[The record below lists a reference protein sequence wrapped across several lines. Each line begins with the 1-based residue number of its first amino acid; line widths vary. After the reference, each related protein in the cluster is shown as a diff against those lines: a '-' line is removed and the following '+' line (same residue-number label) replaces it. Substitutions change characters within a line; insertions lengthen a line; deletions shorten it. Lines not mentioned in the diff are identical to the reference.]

1 VSGASCVG
9 GVSSTSRKAPHQA
22 RRGPAQR
29 VRYACRQTSVSRD
42 EARQS
47 GVTIRDVARAANVSI
62 STVSHV
68 LSGKRPTSGQTRQRV
83 ADVIERLGYRPNRMA
98 QSLVWRRPFA
108 LGLIIPDITNPYF
121 PAFALGAEERVRD
134 RGYTLV
140 LGNSEYDP
148 RREASYL
155 ELVRA
160 NQLAGAIFCLGDEMS
175 PILPELQRAVE
186 EGVAV
191 VLVHSPM
198 PSVPTVCADNRQGG
212 RLAAQHLLDLGH
224 LEIGVVSALPL
235 DEGMADREGGFM
247 DGLRDAG
254 RAVDRSAVPVSYG
267 NHQIEGGRLATAE
280 LLEHGPQLTAIF
292 VLNDLMALGALEA
305 ARSAGRRVPADL
317 SIVGFDD
324 IPFAA
329 LANPPLTTVG
339 QPIRQLG
346 EQAADLLLHVIEHGM
361 KLTVDVPA
369 QPNVLLPNELI
380 LRQTTAP
387 PARAA

>member
-1 VSGASCVG
+1 VVRENG
-9 GVSSTSRKAPHQA
+9 
-22 RRGPAQR
+22 QR
-29 VRYACRQTSVSRD
+29 VPRSDR

-83 ADVIERLGYRPNRMA
+83 EDVIERLGYRPNRVA

-121 PAFALGAEERVRD
+121 PAFALGAEDRVRQ

-148 RREASYL
+148 QREISYL
-155 ELVRA
+155 ELVRSQ
-160 NQLAGAIFCLGDEMS
+160 QLAGAIYCLGDEMS
-175 PILPELQRAVE
+175 PILPELKRAVE
-186 EGVAV
+186 EGFAV

-198 PSVPTVCADNRQGG
+198 ASVPTVCADNRQGG

-224 LEIGVVSALPL
+224 RQIGIISALPL
-235 DEGMADREGGFM
+235 DEGMADREAGFL
-247 DGLRDAG
+247 DVLREVG
-254 RAVDRSAVPVSYG
+254 MAVDRTAVPTMYG
-267 NHQIEGGRLATAE
+267 NHQIEGGGQAMLDLLAHA
-280 LLEHGPQLTAIF
+280 PDLTGIF

-305 ARSAGRRVPADL
+305 ARSVGRRVPADL
-317 SIVGFDD
+317 SIVGFDN

-329 LANPPLTTVG
+329 MANPPLTTVG

-346 EQAADLLLHVIEHGM
+346 EQAADLLLRVIEGGEP
-361 KLTVDVPA
+361 PA
-369 QPNVLLPNELI
+369 IDATPQPNVLLPNELVV
-380 LRQTTAP
+380 RQSTA
-387 PARAA
+387 AALSLA